1 MWLFITELFVVVPNW
16 PQPKHASAG
25 EGIDT
30 LWYIHTM
37 ENHLAIKEKEAQMHA
52 ATQMNYKCI
61 VLMSD
66 TKD

>member
-1 MWLFITELFVVVPNW
+1 
-16 PQPKHASAG
+16 
-25 EGIDT
+25 
-30 LWYIHTM
+30 M

-66 TKD
+66 TKDYSRQMPVGLLGSALLL